1 MTTEIFRCV
10 AGSRLFGTATAQSDT
25 DYKSVFI
32 PSARDILMGNTM
44 QAKQTSTGDNKAANA
59 AIDVDC
65 TSFSLQRYLSLLGK
79 METNAIEM
87 LFAPNLVDDW
97 AAAPMKMIY
106 NDRFKIM
113 TDNKDA
119 FVGFGKSQAMRYA
132 VRGDRLDTLVAVVAR
147 LKEMDPHR
155 PIAQQLGGTDKFWMP
170 DAIPNLVIYD
180 KRDEVRDPASG
191 RRDSTPYMSVF
202 GREVPLT
209 ARPGEAIKVYQKPID
224 EAGKRTKASAAT
236 GGPDWKG
243 LYHAQRIVDE
253 GIELFSTGELLF
265 PCQNKD
271 AYIAIRTGQ
280 MELEDVLLQF
290 EDSLAQLEELTP
302 IREFREGTDEDWGN
316 ELVMAFHEQ
325 KVVDA
330 YHAWRETT

>member
-10 AGSRLFGTATAQSDT
+10 AGSHLFGAATAQSDT

-32 PSARDILMGNTM
+32 PSARDILMGNTK
-44 QAKQTSTGDNKAANA
+44 QSKQTSTGNDKAANA
-59 AIDVDC
+59 AHDVDC
-65 TSFSLQRYLSLLGK
+65 TSFSLQSYLSLLGK

-97 AAAPMKMIY
+97 AAAPMKMVY

-113 TDNKDA
+113 TDNKDS
-119 FVGFGKSQAMRYA
+119 FIGFGKSQAMRYA
-132 VRGDRLDTLVAVVAR
+132 VRGDRMDTLVAVVDLFTQASPHHKLSDQWPIIER
-147 LKEMDPHR
+147 LRH
-155 PIAQQLGGTDKFWMP
+155 
-170 DAIPNLVIYD
+170 IPNAFVTD
-180 KRDEVRDPASG
+180 VPDEHRNPASG
-191 RRDSTPYMSVF
+191 RRDSTPYLSVF

-209 ARPGEAIKVYQKPID
+209 VKPGEAIKVYQKPID
-224 EAGKRTKASAAT
+224 EAGKRTKASAAS

-265 PCQNKD
+265 PAQNCH

-330 YHAWRETT
+330 YHAWRDTA